1 MRRVEL
7 DLNKMQSEKE
17 IHKLL
22 KEQLEFPEHYG
33 ENLDALYDMLTE
45 NSENICVE
53 LHLCTASDAPLYEYT
68 KKLERVMVDAAQT
81 IEYTDDGRMFAVF
94 ADCEYLDL
102 GGTF

>member
-7 DLNKMQSEKE
+7 DLNHIKSVKE
-17 IHKLL
+17 LHELL
-22 KEQLEFPEHYG
+22 KEQFMFPEHYG
-33 ENLDALYDMLTE
+33 ENLDALYDMLTDI
-45 NSENICVE
+45 SENICVE
-53 LHLCTASDAPLYEYT
+53 LHLCTAPDAPLYEYA
-68 KKLERVMVDAAQT
+68 KKMERVMEDAAQT